1 MRKILLLIALAVP
14 LLLSART
21 LEEKWILCSNVNCQI
36 LDSYY
41 EDGVSFTWDG
51 EILNNKAHGHGTAIR
66 YINNEL
72 HSTFVGNYENG
83 IRVGHGKLS
92 WADGRE
98 LECEF
103 TNNQATG
110 QGKQIDPNGDV
121 YSGQFINYILHGNGK
136 IEKANGVV
144 MEGSFVLGS
153 LYTGKITNITG
164 AITYYYRGAESPTE
178 QFDKTSTY
186 NPVIG
191 QIVTE
196 FFNADWQR
204 CEAKDALYYRRI
216 KYKAP
221 NIPDGEVRDYF
232 IDGQLQCIFTPIY
245 IDYADSKKNFY
256 EGKFVSYFENGNK
269 EQEYT
274 YYNSQ
279 ADGKVM
285 FYYQNGQV
293 FSICDYEGGVK
304 NGEYYEYYQT
314 GKLHRYALYERGR
327 LVDGKFVELDEN
339 GTGYLVYNEYFGE
352 HPEAWVLSG
361 ENNRSALSLDGT
373 SVTLTSSDG
382 NKLFQRSC
390 YIPFDQTQD
399 YKIEAKIRGIN
410 QSKYTKYGLI
420 FGFQD
425 WDNYYCLLVSHEGKF
440 AIVGEYEGVVQ
451 WLRNWS
457 YSSSKIYTDRENLL
471 KVFKMDDRFIFAI
484 NGVTVAQTPAKN
496 LRGNRFGMISYS
508 SGSFVMSSLSVNE
521 FTYLARPQDAYP
533 TANIPS
539 GKQTT
544 QPANQT
550 TDWLWSG
557 SGFFISEKGYIA
569 TNHHVVDGAKQ
580 MQVTFKQKGQTKTY
594 KAEVVVTDPTNDLAI
609 IKIVDNSFVELPKIP
624 YVFTAKTEDVGT
636 NVFAL
641 GYPKTQKLGE
651 EIKFT
656 DGTISAKTGAQGDIR
671 LYQISVPITHGNSG
685 GPLFDK
691 QGNLIGITSSG
702 WDNEDNI
709 NYAIKSI
716 YLKNLIEVMPET
728 ITLPNDT
735 SISDKSLVDMIKILS
750 DFVPFIEAK

>member
-1 MRKILLLIALAVP
+1 MKKTLLLIALAMP
-14 LLLSART
+14 ILLSART

-51 EILNNKAHGHGTAIR
+51 EILNNKAHGHGTAVR

-83 IRVGHGKLS
+83 IRVGKGKLS

-121 YSGQFINYILHGNGK
+121 YTGQFINYILHGNGK

-164 AITYYYRGAESPTE
+164 AVTYYYRGIESPTE

-191 QIVTE
+191 QTVTE
-196 FFNADWQR
+196 FFNAEWQR
-204 CEAKDALYYRRI
+204 CEAKEALYYRRI

-245 IDYADSKKNFY
+245 IDYADSEKNFY
-256 EGKFVSYFENGNK
+256 EGKFISYFKNGNK

-285 FYYQNGQV
+285 FYYPNGQV
-293 FSICDYEGGVK
+293 KSITDYVQGIK
-304 NGEYYEYYQT
+304 NGESYEYYQS
-314 GKLHRYALYERGR
+314 GNLHHYALYESGE
-327 LVDGKFVELDEN
+327 LVDGKYVELDEN
-339 GTGYLVYNEYFGE
+339 GTGYLVYNEFFGNN
-352 HPEAWVLSG
+352 PNAWALSG
-361 ENNRSALSLDGT
+361 ENNSSVISLDGNSVVLTT
-373 SVTLTSSDG
+373 STG
-382 NKLFQRSC
+382 NLMFQRSC
-390 YIPFDQTQD
+390 YIPFNQNQD
-399 YKIEAKIRGIN
+399 YKIEAKIRSTDK
-410 QSKYTKYGLI
+410 SKKATYGLI

-425 WDNYYCLLVSHEGKF
+425 WDNFYCFLISHEGKF
-440 AIVGEYEGVVQ
+440 TIFGRHEGVLQV
-451 WLRNWS
+451 LRHWS
-457 YSSSKIYTDRENLL
+457 FVSIIPGQENLL
-471 KVFKMDDRFIFAI
+471 KIFKMDDRFIFSI
-484 NGVTVAQTPAKN
+484 NGVTIAQTASKN
-496 LRGNRFGMISYS
+496 LRGNRFGMMSYS
-508 SGSFVMSSLSVNE
+508 AGTFVLSSLSVNE
-521 FTYLARPQDAYP
+521 YAELSRPQDAYP
-533 TANIPS
+533 TAVIPS
-539 GKQTT
+539 GKTT
-544 QPANQT
+544 QQPTNQT

-580 MQVTFKQKGQTKTY
+580 MQVTFKQNGQTRTY

-636 NVFAL
+636 GVFAL

-691 QGNLIGITSSG
+691 QGNLVGITSSG

-716 YLKNLIEVMPET
+716 YLKNLIEVMPEA

-735 SISDKSLVDMIKILS
+735 SISNKSLVDMIKILS

>member
-1 MRKILLLIALAVP
+1 MKKLLLLIALTMP
-14 LLLSART
+14 TLLGART

-51 EILNNKAHGHGTAIR
+51 EILNNKAHGQGTAIR

-72 HSTFVGNYENG
+72 HSTFVGTYENG
-83 IRVGHGKLS
+83 IRVGKGKLS

-103 TNNQATG
+103 MNNQATG
-110 QGKQIDPNGDV
+110 PGRQTDPNGDV
-121 YSGQFINYILHGNGK
+121 HTGQFINYIPHGNGK
-136 IEKANGVV
+136 LEKANGVV
-144 MEGSFVLGS
+144 LEGSFVLGA
-153 LYTGKITNITG
+153 LYTGKTTNVTG
-164 AITYYYRGAESPTE
+164 SVTYYYRGYESPTQ

-186 NPVIG
+186 NPPIG
-191 QIVTE
+191 QTVTE
-196 FFNADWQR
+196 FFDADWQR
-204 CEAKDALYYRRI
+204 CEAKVASYYRRI

-221 NIPDGEVRDYF
+221 NIPDGEVKDYY
-232 IDGQLQCIFTPIY
+232 IDGQLQSVFTPIY
-245 IDYADSKKNFY
+245 IDYADSNKDFH
-256 EGKFVSYFENGNK
+256 EGKFVSYYRNGNK
-269 EQEYT
+269 EKEHD
-274 YYNSQ
+274 YYNGRS
-279 ADGKVM
+279 DGKYIVY
-285 FYYQNGQV
+285 FENGQV
-293 FSICDYEGGVK
+293 YTITDVK
-304 NGEYYEYYQT
+304 QSTRDGEYYEYYQT
-314 GKLHRYALYERGR
+314 GKLHRYALYEKGK
-327 LVDGKFVELDEN
+327 LVDGKYVELDEN
-339 GTGYLVYNEYFGE
+339 GTGYIVYNERFSA
-352 HPEAWVLSG
+352 HPEAWKVNG
-361 ENNRSALSLDGT
+361 NNNNST
-373 SVTLTSSDG
+373 ISSDG
-382 NKLFQRSC
+382 KSVILSNQASKSMVQRSC
-390 YIPFDQTQD
+390 YIPFDQSDD
-399 YKIEAKIRGIN
+399 YKIEAKIRSHGNGNKAEYGI
-410 QSKYTKYGLI
+410 I

-425 WDNYYCLLVSHEGKF
+425 WNNYYCFLISNDGKF

-457 YSSSKIYTDRENLL
+457 YSSVKIHNDRDNLL
-471 KVFKMDDRFIFAI
+471 KVFKMDDRFIFTI
-484 NGVTVAQTPAKN
+484 NGTTVAQTPAKN
-496 LRGNRFGMISYS
+496 LRGNKFGMVANSV
-508 SGSFVMSSLSVNE
+508 GTFVLSSLSVNE
-521 FTYLARPQDAYP
+521 YAELSRPQDAYP
-533 TANIPS
+533 TAVIPS
-539 GKQTT
+539 GKPEA
-544 QPANQT
+544 QPTNPVT
-550 TDWLWSG
+550 PWLWSG

-580 MQVTFKQKGQTKTY
+580 MQVTFKQNGQTKTY

-609 IKIVDNSFVELPKIP
+609 VKIVDNSFAELPKIP

-636 NVFAL
+636 SVFAL

-728 ITLPNDT
+728 IILPNDT
-735 SISDKSLVDMIKILS
+735 TIIEKSLVDMIKILS
-750 DFVPFIEAK
+750 DYVPFIEAK

>member
-1 MRKILLLIALAVP
+1 MCLLPIMVC
-14 LLLSART
+14 ART

-41 EDGVSFTWDG
+41 EEGVSFTWDG
-51 EILNNKAHGHGTAIR
+51 GVLNNKAHGQGTAVR

-83 IRVGHGKLS
+83 IRVGKGKLS

-103 TNNQATG
+103 MNNQATG
-110 QGKQIDPNGDV
+110 QGRQTDPNGDV
-121 YSGQFINYILHGNGK
+121 YTGQFINYIFHGKGK
-136 IEKANGVV
+136 YEKANGVV
-144 MEGSFVLGS
+144 LEGSFVLGS
-153 LYTGKITNITG
+153 LYTGRTTSITG
-164 AITYYYRGAESPTE
+164 AITYYYRGYESPTE

-186 NPVIG
+186 NPPIG
-191 QIVTE
+191 QTVTE
-196 FFNADWQR
+196 FFDSDWQR
-204 CEAKDALYYRRI
+204 CEAKDALYNRRI

-221 NIPDGEVRDYF
+221 NIPDGEVKDYY
-232 IDGQLQCIFTPIY
+232 IDGQLQSVFTPIY
-245 IDYADSKKNFY
+245 IDYADSNKDFH
-256 EGKFVSYFENGNK
+256 EGKFVSYYRNGNK
-269 EQEYT
+269 EKEHD
-274 YYNSQ
+274 YYNGRS
-279 ADGKVM
+279 DGKYIVY
-285 FYYQNGQV
+285 FENGQV
-293 FSICDYEGGVK
+293 YTITDVK
-304 NGEYYEYYQT
+304 QSTRDGEYYEYYQT
-314 GKLHRYALYERGR
+314 GKLHRYALYEKGK
-327 LVDGKFVELDEN
+327 LVDGKYVELDEN
-339 GTGYLVYNEYFGE
+339 GTGYIVYNERFGA
-352 HPEAWVLSG
+352 HPEAWKVNG
-361 ENNRSALSLDGT
+361 TNNHST
-373 SVTLTSSDG
+373 ISSDG
-382 NKLFQRSC
+382 KSVILSNQASKSMVQRSC
-390 YIPFDQTQD
+390 YIPFDQSDD
-399 YKIEAKIRGIN
+399 YKIEARIRSHGSG
-410 QSKYTKYGLI
+410 SKAEYGVI

-425 WDNYYCLLVSHEGKF
+425 WDNYYCFLISNDGKF

-457 YSSSKIYTDRENLL
+457 YSSAKIHNDRDNLL

-484 NGVTVAQTPAKN
+484 NGTTVAQTPAKN
-496 LRGNRFGMISYS
+496 LRGNKFGMIANSV
-508 SGSFVMSSLSVNE
+508 GTFVLSSLSVNE
-521 FTYLARPQDAYP
+521 YAELSRPQDAYP
-533 TANIPS
+533 TAIIPS
-539 GKQTT
+539 GKPEA
-544 QPANQT
+544 QPTNPVT
-550 TDWLWSG
+550 NWLWSG

-580 MQVTFKQKGQTKTY
+580 MQVTYKQNGQTKTY

-636 NVFAL
+636 SVFAL

-728 ITLPNDT
+728 IMLPNDT
-735 SISDKSLVDMIKILS
+735 TISEKSLVDMIKILS
-750 DFVPFIEAK
+750 DYVPFIEAK

>member
-1 MRKILLLIALAVP
+1 MCLLPIMVC
-14 LLLSART
+14 ART

-51 EILNNKAHGHGTAIR
+51 GVLNNKAHGQGTAVR

-72 HSTFVGNYENG
+72 HSTFVGTYENG
-83 IRVGHGKLS
+83 IRIGNGKLS
-92 WADGRE
+92 WAGGRE

-103 TNNQATG
+103 MNNQATG
-110 QGKQIDPNGDV
+110 QGRQTDPNGDV
-121 YSGQFINYILHGNGK
+121 YIGQFINYIPHGNGK
-136 IEKANGVV
+136 LEKANGVV
-144 MEGSFVLGS
+144 LEGSFVFGDI
-153 LYTGKITNITG
+153 YTGKSTSITG
-164 AITYYYRGAESPTE
+164 AITYYYRGSVSQTQ
-178 QFDKTSTY
+178 QFDKTSNY
-186 NPVIG
+186 SPVIG
-191 QIVTE
+191 QTVTE
-196 FFNADWQR
+196 FFDADWQR

-221 NIPDGEVRDYF
+221 NIPDGEVKDYY
-232 IDGQLQCIFTPIY
+232 IDGKLQSIFTPIY
-245 IDYADSKKNFY
+245 IDHADSDKDFF
-256 EGKFVSYFENGNK
+256 EGKFVSYYKNGNK
-269 EQEYT
+269 QKEHD
-274 YYNSQ
+274 YYNSRVDGQ
-279 ADGKVM
+279 AIL
-285 FYYQNGQV
+285 YYENGQV
-293 FSICDYEGGVK
+293 QAILDYTRGVEH
-304 NGEYYEYYQT
+304 GEHYWYYKT
-314 GKLHRYALYERGR
+314 GKLQRYYLYDKGE
-327 LVDGKFVELDEN
+327 LVDGKYVELDEN
-339 GTGYLVYNEYFGE
+339 GTGYIVYNEFFGE
-352 HPEAWVLSG
+352 HPESWEFQGDKNHSSIRPDGRCV
-361 ENNRSALSLDGT
+361 ALVHNAGT
-373 SVTLTSSDG
+373 SMV
-382 NKLFQRSC
+382 QRSC
-390 YIPFDQTQD
+390 YIPFDQSED
-399 YKIEAKIRGIN
+399 YMIAAHMSSQEK
-410 QSKYTKYGLI
+410 SKSAQYGLM

-425 WDNYYCLLVSHEGKF
+425 WDNYYAFVISNEGKF
-440 AIVGEYEGVVQ
+440 AVYGEYEGVGQ

-457 YSSSKIYTDRENLL
+457 FTSAISTTGQNLL
-471 KVFKMDDRFIFAI
+471 KIFRVDDRFVFII
-484 NGVTVAQTPAKN
+484 NGTTVAQTPVKT
-496 LRGNRFGMISYS
+496 LRGNKFGMIAVKPGTY
-508 SGSFVMSSLSVNE
+508 FIHSLSVNE
-521 FTYLARPQDAYP
+521 YAELSRPQDAYP
-533 TANIPS
+533 TAVIPS
-539 GKQTT
+539 GKTT
-544 QPANQT
+544 QPTKQT

-580 MQVTFKQKGQTKTY
+580 MQVTFKQNGQTKTY

-636 NVFAL
+636 SVFAL

-735 SISDKSLVDMIKILS
+735 SMAEKPLVDMIKILS
-750 DFVPFIEAK
+750 DYVPFIEAK

>member
-1 MRKILLLIALAVP
+1 MRKILLFMC
-14 LLLSART
+14 LLPIMVCART

-51 EILNNKAHGHGTAIR
+51 GVLNNKAHGHGTAIR
-66 YINNEL
+66 YLNNEL
-72 HSTFVGNYENG
+72 HSTFVGTYENG
-83 IRVGHGKLS
+83 IRVGTGKLS

-103 TNNQATG
+103 MNNQATG
-110 QGKQIDPNGDV
+110 QGRQTDPNGDV
-121 YSGQFINYILHGNGK
+121 YTGQFINYIPHGNGK
-136 IEKANGVV
+136 LEKANGVV
-144 MEGSFVLGS
+144 LEGSFVFGDI
-153 LYTGKITNITG
+153 YTGKSTSITG
-164 AITYYYRGAESPTE
+164 AITYYYRGSVSQTQ
-178 QFDKTSTY
+178 QFDKTSNY
-186 NPVIG
+186 SPVIG
-191 QIVTE
+191 QTVTE
-196 FFNADWQR
+196 FFDADWQR

-221 NIPDGEVRDYF
+221 NIPDGEVKDYY
-232 IDGQLQCIFTPIY
+232 IDGKLQSIFTPIY
-245 IDYADSKKNFY
+245 IDHADSDKDFF
-256 EGKFVSYFENGNK
+256 EGKFVSYYKNGNK
-269 EQEYT
+269 QKEHD
-274 YYNSQ
+274 YYNSRVDGQ
-279 ADGKVM
+279 AIL
-285 FYYQNGQV
+285 YYENGQV
-293 FSICDYEGGVK
+293 QAILDYTRGVEH
-304 NGEYYEYYQT
+304 GEHYWYYKT
-314 GKLHRYALYERGR
+314 GKLQSYYLYDKGE
-327 LVDGKFVELDEN
+327 LVDGKYVELDEN
-339 GTGYLVYNEYFGE
+339 GTGYIVYNEFFGD
-352 HPEAWVLSG
+352 HPENWEFQGDRNHSSIRPDGRCV
-361 ENNRSALSLDGT
+361 ALVHNAGT
-373 SVTLTSSDG
+373 SMV
-382 NKLFQRSC
+382 QRSC
-390 YIPFDQTQD
+390 YIPFDQSED
-399 YKIEAKIRGIN
+399 YMIAAHMSSQEK
-410 QSKYTKYGLI
+410 SKSAQYGLM

-425 WDNYYCLLVSHEGKF
+425 WDNYYAFVISNEGKF
-440 AIVGEYEGVVQ
+440 AVYGEYEGVGQ

-457 YSSSKIYTDRENLL
+457 FTSAISTTGQNLL
-471 KVFKMDDRFIFAI
+471 KIFRVDDRFVFII
-484 NGVTVAQTPAKN
+484 NGTTVAQTPVKT
-496 LRGNRFGMISYS
+496 LRGNKFGMIAVKPGTY
-508 SGSFVMSSLSVNE
+508 FIHSLSVNE
-521 FTYLARPQDAYP
+521 YAELSRPQDAYP
-533 TANIPS
+533 TAVIPS
-539 GKQTT
+539 GKTT
-544 QPANQT
+544 QPTKQT

-580 MQVTFKQKGQTKTY
+580 MQVTFKQNGQTKTY

-636 NVFAL
+636 SVFAL

-735 SISDKSLVDMIKILS
+735 SMAEKPLVDMIKILS
-750 DFVPFIEAK
+750 DYVPFIEAK

>member
-83 IRVGHGKLS
+83 IRIGHGKLS

-153 LYTGKITNITG
+153 LYTGNITNITG
-164 AITYYYRGAESPTE
+164 AVTYYYRGAESPTE

-186 NPVIG
+186 NPAIG
-191 QIVTE
+191 QTVTE
-196 FFNADWQR
+196 FFNAEWQR
-204 CEAKDALYYRRI
+204 CEAKEALYYRRI

-245 IDYADSKKNFY
+245 IDYADSEKNFY
-256 EGKFVSYFENGNK
+256 EGKFISYFKNGNK

-285 FYYQNGQV
+285 FYYPNGQV
-293 FSICDYEGGVK
+293 KSITDYVQGIK
-304 NGEYYEYYQT
+304 NGESYEYYQS
-314 GKLHRYALYERGR
+314 GNLHHYALYESGE
-327 LVDGKFVELDEN
+327 LVDGKYVELDEN
-339 GTGYLVYNEYFGE
+339 GTGYLVYNEFFGNN
-352 HPEAWVLSG
+352 PNAWALSG
-361 ENNRSALSLDGT
+361 ENNSSVISLDGNSVVLTT
-373 SVTLTSSDG
+373 STG
-382 NKLFQRSC
+382 NLMFQRSC
-390 YIPFDQTQD
+390 YIPFNQNQD
-399 YKIEAKIRGIN
+399 YKIEAKIRSTDK
-410 QSKYTKYGLI
+410 SKKATYGLI

-425 WDNYYCLLVSHEGKF
+425 WDNFYCFLISHEGKF
-440 AIVGEYEGVVQ
+440 TIFGRHEGVLQV
-451 WLRNWS
+451 LRHWS
-457 YSSSKIYTDRENLL
+457 FVSIIPGQENLL
-471 KVFKMDDRFIFAI
+471 KIFKMDDRFIFSI
-484 NGVTVAQTPAKN
+484 NGVTIAQTASKN
-496 LRGNRFGMISYS
+496 LRGNRFGMMSYS
-508 SGSFVMSSLSVNE
+508 AGTFVLSSLSVNE
-521 FTYLARPQDAYP
+521 YAELSRPQDAYP
-533 TANIPS
+533 TAVIPS
-539 GKQTT
+539 GKTT
-544 QPANQT
+544 QQPTNQT

-580 MQVTFKQKGQTKTY
+580 MQVTFKQNGQTRTY

-636 NVFAL
+636 GVFAL

>member
-83 IRVGHGKLS
+83 IRVGHGKLL

-196 FFNADWQR
+196 FFNAEWQR

-221 NIPDGEVRDYF
+221 NIPNGEVKDYY
-232 IDGQLQCIFTPIY
+232 IDGTLQSIFTPIY
-245 IDYADSKKNFY
+245 INYADSEKDFF
-256 EGKFVSYFENGNK
+256 EGKFISYYKNGNKEKEHDYYNSQVDGKAILYFENGQVQAILDYANGV
-269 EQEYT
+269 EHGEHYW
-274 YYNSQ
+274 YY
-279 ADGKVM
+279 K
-285 FYYQNGQV
+285 
-293 FSICDYEGGVK
+293 
-304 NGEYYEYYQT
+304 T
-314 GKLHRYALYERGR
+314 GKLQRYYLYDKGE
-327 LVDGKFVELDEN
+327 LVDGKYVELDEN
-339 GTGYLVYNEYFGE
+339 GSGYIVYNEFFGE
-352 HPEAWVLSG
+352 HPNDWQFQG
-361 ENNRSALSLDGT
+361 EGNNSSIRPDGRCVALVHNAGSAM
-373 SVTLTSSDG
+373 V
-382 NKLFQRSC
+382 QRSC
-390 YIPFDQTQD
+390 YIPFDQSQD
-399 YKIEAKIRGIN
+399 YMIASRMWTQEK
-410 QSKYTKYGLI
+410 SKKAQYGLI

-425 WDNYYCLLVSHEGKF
+425 WDNYYCFVISNEGKF
-440 AIVGEYEGVVQ
+440 AVYGEYEGVGQ

-457 YSSSKIYTDRENLL
+457 YTNVINTSQENLL
-471 KVFKMDDRFIFAI
+471 KIFRMDDRFIFTI
-484 NGVTVAQTPAKN
+484 NGTTVAQTPVKT
-496 LRGNRFGMISYS
+496 LRGNKFGIIAVTPGTYYIN
-508 SGSFVMSSLSVNE
+508 SLSANE
-521 FTYLARPQDAYP
+521 YAELSRPQDAYP
-533 TANIPS
+533 TAVIPS
-539 GKQTT
+539 GKTELKPTT
-544 QPANQT
+544 QT

>member
-1 MRKILLLIALAVP
+1 MRIILLLIALAVP

-51 EILNNKAHGHGTAIR
+51 EILNNKAHGHGTAVR

-83 IRVGHGKLS
+83 IRVGKGKLS
-92 WADGRE
+92 WVDGRE

-121 YSGQFINYILHGNGK
+121 YTGQFINYILHGNGK

-144 MEGSFVLGS
+144 MEGSFVLGN

-164 AITYYYRGAESPTE
+164 AVTYYYRGAESPTQ

-191 QIVTE
+191 QTVTE
-196 FFNADWQR
+196 FFNAEWQR

-221 NIPDGEVRDYF
+221 NIPDGEVKDYYM
-232 IDGQLQCIFTPIY
+232 DGSLQSVFTPVY
-245 IDYADSKKNFY
+245 IDYADSNKDFF
-256 EGKFVSYFENGNK
+256 EGKFISYYKNGNKEKEHDYYNSQVNGKFILYFENGQVKAILEYANGVEHG
-269 EQEYT
+269 EQYL
-274 YYNSQ
+274 YY
-279 ADGKVM
+279 K
-285 FYYQNGQV
+285 
-293 FSICDYEGGVK
+293 
-304 NGEYYEYYQT
+304 T
-314 GKLHRYALYERGR
+314 GKLKRYYLYDKGE
-327 LVDGKFVELDEN
+327 LVDGKYVELDEN
-339 GTGYLVYNEYFGE
+339 GTGYLVYNEFFGS
-352 HPEAWVLSG
+352 HPEAWAING
-361 ENNRSALSLDGT
+361 ENNRSVLSADGR
-373 SVTLTSSDG
+373 SVTLSNQAEKSMV
-382 NKLFQRSC
+382 QRSC

-399 YKIEAKIRGIN
+399 YKLEAKMRSYGKN
-410 QSKYTKYGLI
+410 SKAQYGLL

-425 WDNYYCLLVSHEGKF
+425 WDNYYCFLVSNDGKF

-457 YSSSKIYTDRENLL
+457 YSSTTIHTERDNLL
-471 KVFKMDDRFIFAI
+471 KVFKSDDRFVFAI
-484 NGVTVAQTPAKN
+484 NGTTVAQTPAKN
-496 LRGNRFGMISYS
+496 LRGNKFGMIANST
-508 SGSFVMSSLSVNE
+508 GTFVMSSLSVNE